1 MLISRS
7 HSYIWKQNLK
17 ADEASMYFK
26 VIWQLPQ
33 IGANPKHSVDAVS
46 GHNYMAKLSDAE
58 GKISSVAFR
67 PTSMNMQ

>member
-1 MLISRS
+1 
-7 HSYIWKQNLK
+7 
-17 ADEASMYFK
+17 MYFK

-58 GKISSVAFR
+58 GKISRVAFR